1 MTRST
6 LCLALLALGLAPV
19 LAGCDEQIQRE
30 REPTFGPG
38 FGNAVQ
44 NNMAVQIINPVPPAA
59 TVAPDYNGKRA
70 QSAIERYRS
79 GNVIQPAASSIGG
92 VGGGGGAPS
101 GGGGGG
107 GASGGGGAAP
117 AQ

>member
-6 LCLALLALGLAPV
+6 LCLALLALGLAPAI
-19 LAGCDEQIQRE
+19 AGCEEQIQRE
-30 REPTFGPG
+30 RAPSFGPA

-44 NNMAVQIINPVPPAA
+44 NNLAVQIINPVPPAA

-70 QSAIERYRS
+70 ESAIQRYRA
-79 GNVIQPAASSIGG
+79 GAVIQPPSTSIGG
-92 VGGGGGAPS
+92 IGGGGGAPS
-101 GGGGGG
+101 GGGGA
-107 GASGGGGAAP
+107 GASAGGGAAP